1 MKNDDE
7 QFNKFIQ
14 LVKLIKISQNKI
26 NNNYKIN
33 NLKFKILNLNVA
45 KKLYQE
51 LLILINQNII

>member
-14 LVKLIKISQNKI
+14 LVKLIKKLQNKI